1 MTKTLTINKT
11 KYLIWKKADSKD
23 LPWVVT
29 FEEYCD
35 EDLVCENNLKTFET
49 QKKAIAWLES
59 FKKSDDKIIRFFSWN
74 SYIYNK
80 AGYEEHLNQI
90 KNSKVFI
97 QRTRINKRNYS
108 RLLSI
113 FEETFNYNLYFRD
126 WRKKD
131 FFRFVKLFMDGKS
144 EYYQDPYFIE
154 NYKDEVLSLL

>member
-1 MTKTLTINKT
+1 M
-11 KYLIWKKADSKD
+11 
-23 LPWVVT
+23 
-29 FEEYCD
+29 
-35 EDLVCENNLKTFET
+35 
-49 QKKAIAWLES
+49 
-59 FKKSDDKIIRFFSWN
+59 FSN
-74 SYIYNK
+74 ERSYIYNK